1 MNYLLA
7 SVQCL
12 AFATI
17 VALSA
22 APMRASVASKP
33 HSKPNIIVILADDLG
48 YGELGCYGG
57 KDAPTPNLDAMAK
70 AGARFTSGYV
80 TSPVCSP
87 TRAGLLTGKYQHR
100 FGHENNIAQSWEIE
114 HAELMGLPVEEKTIA
129 DRLKN
134 AGYRTACIGKW
145 HLGVHENFHPQRRGF
160 DEFFGFLEGGRA
172 YLSDDHPGNF
182 YFKSSPPFAPVHFKE
197 SGKSPLLRGQQV
209 VAEEEYLTDAFTRE
223 ALRFMDASAEQP
235 FFLYLAYNAV
245 HTPITPCPR
254 WDARLAHIENPV
266 RRAIASMMAA
276 MDENIGKLRD
286 HLRERGMAENTLII
300 FLSDN
305 GGSPGGNHTLLDP
318 NCANY
323 SLNTPLR
330 GFKGECW
337 EGGIRVPY
345 LIEWPAKIKGGV
357 TFNEPVSSMDIVP
370 TALAA
375 AETQGAEQT
384 DGVDLIPFLSQE
396 NNGVPHEEL
405 FWRYHTYKAVRKGSM
420 KLVRQRNE
428 PDQLFDLASDI
439 GESKN
444 LAAEKS
450 EVLAQLQADLGVWE
464 SKMNAPRWSTTRP
477 LRSDGRPLFGSLLAN
492 GNMEEAQP
500 GGQWPASWYRSAGCV
515 KWSAAES
522 AGGGHAL
529 CIEDD
534 PQGRRQLGQW
544 RSQAVK
550 ASPGSS
556 YTLKWSWHY
565 NKAQDVAAHI
575 RFFDMEGNFIGQK
588 TVTAVGSNQGFE
600 QRTHVAVAPSNAS
613 TVDVVFMRAVNG
625 AGSVWIDDVVFSDE
639 LSQ

>member
-1 MNYLLA
+1 
-7 SVQCL
+7 
-12 AFATI
+12 
-17 VALSA
+17 
-22 APMRASVASKP
+22 
-33 HSKPNIIVILADDLG
+33 
-48 YGELGCYGG
+48 
-57 KDAPTPNLDAMAK
+57 
-70 AGARFTSGYV
+70 
-80 TSPVCSP
+80 
-87 TRAGLLTGKYQHR
+87 
-100 FGHENNIAQSWEIE
+100 
-114 HAELMGLPVEEKTIA
+114 
-129 DRLKN
+129 
-134 AGYRTACIGKW
+134 
-145 HLGVHENFHPQRRGF
+145 
-160 DEFFGFLEGGRA
+160 
-172 YLSDDHPGNF
+172 
-182 YFKSSPPFAPVHFKE
+182 
-197 SGKSPLLRGQQV
+197 
-209 VAEEEYLTDAFTRE
+209 
-223 ALRFMDASAEQP
+223 
-235 FFLYLAYNAV
+235 
-245 HTPITPCPR
+245 
-254 WDARLAHIENPV
+254 
-266 RRAIASMMAA
+266 
-276 MDENIGKLRD
+276 
-286 HLRERGMAENTLII
+286 
-300 FLSDN
+300 
-305 GGSPGGNHTLLDP
+305 
-318 NCANY
+318 
-323 SLNTPLR
+323 
-330 GFKGECW
+330 
-337 EGGIRVPY
+337 

-370 TALAA
+370 TALVA
-375 AETQGAEQT
+375 AETQGAERT

>member
-1 MNYLLA
+1 MTPLITAVHALA
-7 SVQCL
+7 LS
-12 AFATI
+12 TI
-17 VALSA
+17 CTFSA
-22 APMRASVASKP
+22 APLHASSASKANT
-33 HSKPNIIVILADDLG
+33 KPNIVVIVADDLG

-70 AGARFTSGYV
+70 AGVRFTSGYV
-80 TSPVCSP
+80 TCPVCSP

-114 HAELMGLPVEEKTIA
+114 HPELMGLPVEEKTIA
-129 DRLKN
+129 DRLKA

-145 HLGVHENFHPQRRGF
+145 HLGAHENFHPQKRGF

-172 YLSDDHPGNF
+172 YLPDDHPGNF

-197 SGKSPLLRGQQV
+197 SGKAPLLRGYEV
-209 VAEEEYLTDAFTRE
+209 VAEQEYLTDAFTRE
-223 ALRFMDASAEQP
+223 AVRFIDANTEQP

-254 WDARLAHIENPV
+254 WEARLSHIENPV

-276 MDENIGKLRD
+276 MDEDIGKLRD
-286 HLRERGMAENTLII
+286 HLRERGAAENTLVI

-305 GGSPGGNHTLLDP
+305 GGSPGGNHTLVDP
-318 NCANY
+318 SCANY

-357 TFNEPVSSMDIVP
+357 TFTEPVTSMDIVP
-370 TALAA
+370 TALSA
-375 AETQGAEQT
+375 AEEPAAEQT
-384 DGVDLIPFLSQE
+384 DGVDLIPFV
-396 NNGVPHEEL
+396 NRIKNGAPHEAL

-439 GESKN
+439 GESNN
-444 LAAEKS
+444 LAAEKP
-450 EVLAQLQADLGVWE
+450 ELLAQLQADLEAWE
-464 SKMNAPRWSTTRP
+464 GTINPPRWNQIRP
-477 LRSDGRPLFGSLLAN
+477 LRPDGLPLFGSLLPN

-515 KWSAAES
+515 KWSNAKSVGE
-522 AGGGHAL
+522 GHSL
-529 CIEDD
+529 CIEDETL
-534 PQGRRQLGQW
+534 GNREAGQW
-544 RSQAVK
+544 RSQTVK
-550 ASPGSS
+550 AAPGSS
-556 YTLKWSWHY
+556 YTLSWSWHY
-565 NKAQDVAAHI
+565 NKAREINAHI
-575 RFFDMEGNFIGQK
+575 RFFDITGKFIEQK
-588 TVTAVGSNQGFE
+588 TVTAAGSNEGFE
-600 QRTHVAVAPSNAS
+600 QHTQVAVAPPNAS
-613 TVDVVFMRAVNG
+613 TVDVLFMRAANG
-625 AGSVWIDDVVFSDE
+625 SGSVWIDDVVFSDPRLE
-639 LSQ
+639 